1 MRSAS
6 AGSQGLNGTQE
17 QNQSPG
23 DSNSAVSLPPSA
35 VRLRA
40 RVVLPICRPP
50 IPNGAVAISGDRIVA
65 VGRWGALS
73 SRFSGPVLD
82 LGDSVLLPGLVN
94 AHCHLDYTH
103 MAGQFPPP
111 KTFTDWIKLI
121 TATKAGW
128 SYSEFAESWLAG
140 ARMLLRT
147 GTTTVG
153 DIETVPELLP
163 EVWEATPLRVVSFF
177 EMTGVRSRRQP
188 KTMLREIIRRIQ
200 ALPQAQGRV
209 GLSPHAPYSTQ
220 PELVRI
226 SARLARR
233 HHWPLAIHLAES
245 AQEFEMFTR
254 GSGEMFDWLKRNERD
269 MADCGRGS
277 PVQHLERCG
286 ALGPGLLAIHVN
298 YLAKQDAALL
308 ARREVNVV
316 HCPRSHAYFQHAPF
330 PLKQLAKAGINIC
343 IGTDSLA
350 SVYKRRREVVE
361 LNLFEEMRAFAS
373 GHPHLPARRVLPMVT
388 TNAAR
393 ALGLPGRVGELS
405 KQASADLIA
414 IPFAGKR
421 ADVYEAVLNHRGE
434 VAASMVKGQWAI
446 SPGSN

>member
-1 MRSAS
+1 
-6 AGSQGLNGTQE
+6 
-17 QNQSPG
+17 
-23 DSNSAVSLPPSA
+23 
-35 VRLRA
+35 
-40 RVVLPICRPP
+40 VVLPVSRPP
-50 IPNGAVAISGDRIVA
+50 ISNGVVVISGDRIAA

-73 SRFSGPVLD
+73 SRFSGSVLD

-153 DIETVPELLP
+153 DIESVPELLP
-163 EVWEATPLRVVSFF
+163 EVWEATPLRVISFF

-188 KTMLREIIRRIQ
+188 KTILREIVQRIE
-200 ALPQAQGRV
+200 ALPGATGRV

-220 PELVRI
+220 PELMRM

-233 HHWPLAIHLAES
+233 HRWPMAIHLAES

-254 GSGEMFDWLKRNERD
+254 GAGEMFDWLKRNERD

-298 YLAKQDAALL
+298 YLAKKDTALL
-308 ARREVNVV
+308 AKRNVNVV

-330 PLKQLAKAGINIC
+330 ALKQLGRAGINVC

-361 LNLFEEMRAFAS
+361 LNLLDEMRAFAS
-373 GHPHLPARRVLPMVT
+373 EHPNMPARRVLSMVT
-388 TNAAR
+388 MNAAR
-393 ALGLPGRVGELS
+393 ALGLQGRVGEIS
-405 KQASADLIA
+405 QDAWADLIA
-414 IPFAGKR
+414 IPFLGKR
-421 ADVYEAVLNHRGE
+421 ADVYEAVLNHRGD
-434 VAASMVKGQWAI
+434 VAASMTKGQWAI

>member
-1 MRSAS
+1 M
-6 AGSQGLNGTQE
+6 
-17 QNQSPG
+17 
-23 DSNSAVSLPPSA
+23 
-35 VRLRA
+35 
-40 RVVLPICRPP
+40 
-50 IPNGAVAISGDRIVA
+50 
-65 VGRWGALS
+65 
-73 SRFSGPVLD
+73 
-82 LGDSVLLPGLVN
+82 PGLVN

-121 TATKAGW
+121 TTTKAEW
-128 SYSEFAESWLAG
+128 SYTEFAESWLAG

-188 KTMLREIIRRIQ
+188 KTILREMVQRIRV
-200 ALPQAQGRV
+200 LPNAKGRV

-220 PELVRI
+220 PQLVKL

-233 HHWPLAIHLAES
+233 RHWPLAVHVAES

-254 GSGEMFDWLKRNERD
+254 GAGEMFDWLKRNKRD

-286 ALGPGLLAIHVN
+286 ALGPGMLAIHVN
-298 YLAKQDAALL
+298 YLAKKDAALL

-316 HCPRSHAYFQHAPF
+316 HCPRSHAYFGHDPF
-330 PLKQLAKAGINIC
+330 PLNALARAGINIC

-350 SVYKRRREVVE
+350 SVYKQRREEVE

-373 GHPHLPARRVLPMVT
+373 RHPHLSARRILPMVT
-388 TNAAR
+388 TDAAR
-393 ALGLPGRVGELS
+393 ALGLQGRAGEIAT
-405 KQASADLIA
+405 QAWVDLIA
-414 IPFAGKR
+414 IPFTGR
-421 ADVYEAVLNHRGE
+421 SADVYEAVLNHRGE
-434 VAASMVKGQWAI
+434 VAACMVKGQWAI
-446 SPGSN
+446 APGSV